1 MANLTITRREAL
13 LGAAGITLAG
23 AVARVLG
30 AAPAAAASGPPVA
43 RIEPVT
49 DEYFGERIT
58 DPYRWMEN
66 PKDPQFEAFMRGQA
80 AWARSLLDAIPARQ
94 KLYDRITELSGATVI
109 TTSMQSCG
117 GRLFFQQRPQG
128 ADNYKLFV
136 RRSAGAPAELLIDPT
151 QMKQEGS
158 HISLDW
164 WLASPDGH
172 YVVYGLSAAGS
183 EDSVAHVMHVDTREV
198 LPERIS
204 RTQYAS
210 PSWLP
215 DGSGFFYN
223 RLAGSDKG
231 STDYYKDSVAWL
243 HRLRSDPEQDLRVLA
258 RGQYAQIPVEPT
270 DFPAVIADPSSP
282 YVLAGLIGGVRR
294 ENPFYVARLTEVIAG
309 RPEWRSL
316 CSIADEVVGITFR
329 DDEVYLQTTKGA
341 QNARV
346 LRTSLSAGSFEK
358 ASVVVP
364 ESDVV
369 IDNISLARDGL
380 YIQDMSGGYGNL
392 RRLANDGQL
401 SPIPTP
407 FEGSIQLL
415 ATNTGEAGLYWIGTS
430 WLVPLTV
437 LSFDPKT
444 GKHTDTGISPKPSID
459 LTPYEAIRTHALARD
474 GTQVPLSIIARKGL
488 TRDGRAA
495 ALVDAYGSYQI
506 VNAPFFNARGFAF
519 LELGGVLATAHVR
532 GGGEYGRRWWKA
544 GQKLNKPNTWRDLID
559 CCESMIHAGWTS
571 AARLAIQGGSA
582 GGITVGMALT
592 ERPDLFAAV
601 IDNVGV
607 SNALRAEF
615 SPNGPPN
622 IAEFGT
628 VKERD
633 GFQGLKE
640 MDALHHVRDG
650 VKYPAV
656 LLTTGLQ
663 DPRVEPWQVA
673 KMTARLQKASAAP
686 NPVILRVDLD
696 AGHGLGSTRS
706 QTDAER
712 TDEYAFVLW
721 RAGVAGFQPPAA

>member
-1 MANLTITRREAL
+1 MTNLAVTRREAL
-13 LGAAGITLAG
+13 LGAAGVTIAT
-23 AVARVLG
+23 AVARALG
-30 AAPAAAASGPPVA
+30 APGVAASGPPVA

-66 PKDPQFEAFMRGQA
+66 SKDKDFEPFMRGQA
-80 AWARSLLDAIPARQ
+80 AWARKLLDAIPARN
-94 KLYDRITELSGATVI
+94 KLYERITELSGETVI
-109 TTSMQSCG
+109 TTTLQSCN
-117 GRLFFQQRPQG
+117 GRVFFQQRPQG

-136 RRSAGAPAELLIDPT
+136 RKSPSAAAELLIDPT
-151 QMKQEGS
+151 MMKQEGS

-164 WLASPDGH
+164 WAASPDGH

-183 EDSVAHVMHVDTREV
+183 EDSVTHVMHVDTKEI

-204 RTQYAS
+204 RTQYAA

-223 RLAGSDKG
+223 RLAGADKA

-243 HRLRSDPEQDLRVLA
+243 HRLRTEPETDLRVLV
-258 RGQYAQIPVEPT
+258 RGQYADVPVEPT
-270 DFPAVIADPSSP
+270 DFPVVVTDPSSK
-282 YVLAGLIGGVRR
+282 YVLAGLVGGVRR
-294 ENPFYVARLTEVIAG
+294 ENPFYVARLADVVAG
-309 RPEWRSL
+309 DPKWRRL
-316 CSIADEVVGITFR
+316 CSIADEVVGLAFR
-329 DDEVYLQTTKGA
+329 GDEVYLQTTKGA

-346 LRTSLSAGSFEK
+346 LRTSLAAGSFER
-358 ASVVVP
+358 ATEVVP

-369 IDNISLARDGL
+369 IDNLSLARDGL
-380 YIQDMSGGYGNL
+380 YIQDMNGGYGSL
-392 RRLANDGQL
+392 RRLANDGRL
-401 SPIPTP
+401 GSIPTP
-407 FEGSIQLL
+407 FEGSIQQL
-415 ATNTGEAGLYWIGTS
+415 ATNTGEEGMYWTGTS

-444 GKHTDTGISPKPSID
+444 GRHTDTGISPQPAID
-459 LTPYEAIRTHALARD
+459 LSPYEAIRTHAVARD
-474 GTQVPLSIIARKGL
+474 GAKVPLSIVAKKGL
-488 TRDGRAA
+488 ARDGRAA

-506 VNAPFFNARGFAF
+506 VNAPFFNARGVAF

-544 GQKLNKPNTWRDLID
+544 GQKLKKPNTWRDLID
-559 CCESMIHAGWTS
+559 CCEWMIHAGWTS

-628 VKERD
+628 VKERE
-633 GFQGLKE
+633 GFQGLKA
-640 MDALHHVRDG
+640 MDALQHVRDG

-663 DPRVEPWQVA
+663 DPRVEPWEVA
-673 KMTARLQKASAAP
+673 KMTARLQKASGSP

-696 AGHGLGSTRS
+696 AGHGIGSTRS

-721 RAGVAGFQPPAA
+721 RAGVAGFQPA